1 MAIVNSKS
9 GRYIKVIR
17 EMSVF
22 RPNSV
27 QVFYY
32 SFSSRKDKEEY
43 FSRRRSVDDFVF
55 RVRKYVEESNKKFE
69 DELSEFLRGKDV
81 SKFSSIDDLPK
92 KFRDRVYELSEL
104 SNYSFDVLRGWD
116 KLVPLNAFK
125 DVYLVHSL
133 GFDDSW
139 LIPLQPWDIQ
149 SVSTGAFTN
158 QNFTFE
164 CLYGELKK
172 IFKDDYIDC

>member
-17 EMSVF
+17 EMAVF
-22 RPNSV
+22 RPTSV

-43 FSRRRSVDDFVF
+43 FSRRKSVNDFVF
-55 RVRKYVEESNKKFE
+55 NVKRYVEEENKKFE
-69 DELSEFLRGKDV
+69 VELSEFLNGKDI
-81 SKFSSIDDLPK
+81 SKFSSIEDLPK
-92 KFRDRVYELSEL
+92 RFRDLLSGISEL
-104 SNYSFDVLRGWD
+104 SNYSFDVSRGWD
-116 KLVPLNAFK
+116 KLVPLKKFK
-125 DVYLVHSL
+125 DMDLVHSL

-139 LIPLQPWDIQ
+139 LTPLQPWDIQ
-149 SVSTGAFTN
+149 SVSTGVFTN